1 MASVV
6 ISGDTSGAVT
16 ITAPAVA
23 GTPTLTLP
31 TTTGTI
37 LTTASTAVVTQAM
50 LSTNVVGNGPAFS
63 AYLSSSDQ
71 TFSDA
76 TNTKITFNAEEFD
89 TNSNFNTSTYR
100 FTPTIA
106 GYYQISVSAVFRQ
119 SPMIDS
125 IILLYKNGSVFK
137 RGYGFSI
144 ASGAN
149 MTNMVMMISTLV
161 YMNGSSDYLEVYAY
175 SDGTGNATL
184 INGDSQTYF
193 QGVLVRSA

>member
-6 ISGDTSGAVT
+6 INGDTSGAVT
-16 ITAPAVA
+16 ISAPAVA

-100 FTPTIA
+100 FTPTVA
-106 GYYQISVSAVFRQ
+106 GYYQISACAVFRQ

-125 IILLYKNGSVFK
+125 VILLYKNGSVFK
-137 RGYGFSI
+137 RGYEFSI

-149 MTNMVMMISTLV
+149 MTNMGMMISTLV
-161 YMNGSSDYLEVYAY
+161 YMNGSTDYLEVYAY

-184 INGDSQTYF
+184 INGDAQTYF
-193 QGVLVRSA
+193 QGVLVRGA

>member
-6 ISGDTSGAVT
+6 INGDTSGAVT
-16 ITAPAVA
+16 ISAPAVA

-89 TNSNFNTSTYR
+89 TNSNFNTST
-100 FTPTIA
+100 
-106 GYYQISVSAVFRQ
+106 
-119 SPMIDS
+119 
-125 IILLYKNGSVFK
+125 
-137 RGYGFSI
+137 
-144 ASGAN
+144 
-149 MTNMVMMISTLV
+149 
-161 YMNGSSDYLEVYAY
+161 
-175 SDGTGNATL
+175 
-184 INGDSQTYF
+184 
-193 QGVLVRSA
+193 